1 MANKPEFVD
10 LISDATR
17 QNWRRNQRMLSEA
30 RTGAGTGTGTEKVR
44 KRKLLS
50 NWPPARFAQWR
61 IENLTPWKLS
71 LKSWTFKDWD

>member
-1 MANKPEFVD
+1 MANKPQYVD

-17 QNWRRNQRMLSEA
+17 QNRRRDQRVLPEVKA
-30 RTGAGTGTGTEKVR
+30 VAPAEKVG
-44 KRKLLS
+44 KRKLLG

-61 IENLTPWKLS
+61 LENLTPWKLS